1 MRKIVYP
8 LAAFALLLSACD
20 EIDIEKETPDCI
32 RQKAINLSRETPC
45 DEGAFVKEY
54 LFQGR
59 TVYVLS
65 SGHCIADGSDE
76 VVDENCNQLGYL
88 GGFVGTT
95 TINGESFA
103 KAEFRRTIWQ
113 QATGG

>member
-1 MRKIVYP
+1 MKKAFYP
-8 LAAFALLLSACD
+8 VLAAGLFLSACD
-20 EIDIEKETPDCI
+20 EADIEKNTPSCI

-45 DEGAFVKEY
+45 EEGAAVKEY

-65 SGHCIADGSDE
+65 AGSCIADGSDE
-76 VVDENCNQLGYL
+76 VVDANCNRLGYL
-88 GGFVGTT
+88 GGFGGNTS
-95 TINGESFA
+95 INGESFA

-113 QATGG
+113 QAK